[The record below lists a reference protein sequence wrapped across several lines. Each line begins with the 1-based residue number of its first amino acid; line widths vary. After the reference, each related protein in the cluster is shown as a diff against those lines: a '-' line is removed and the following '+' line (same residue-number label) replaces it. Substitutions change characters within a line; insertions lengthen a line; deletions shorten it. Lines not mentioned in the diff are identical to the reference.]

1 MIEPAG
7 VSREH
12 RVLLIEDHTMLRQL
26 VSLHLQG
33 AGFEV
38 VEVASVRAAVEALG
52 EDSYDLIVSDV
63 HLPDGDSIPVLHDT
77 YVLSPDVPVIFITG
91 DGSHELAEQVTAED
105 PAGFFV
111 KPFDFTELVQA
122 ALHAV
127 ANPESGGDGH
137 GRRVAAPI
145 TLLRSPVPDHR
156 RGMPLRTIIKMTIV
170 VVSILAAA
178 FLIGHELG
186 EPQPPDEAATAT
198 NPAR

>member
-1 MIEPAG
+1 MLEPSESA
-7 VSREH
+7 REN

-26 VSLHLQG
+26 VRLHLQG

-38 VEVASVRAAVEALG
+38 VEVASVRAAVDALG
-52 EDSYDLIVSDV
+52 EDSFDLIVSDV

-77 YVLSPDVPVIFITG
+77 YVHSPDVPVIFITG
-91 DGSHELAEQVTAED
+91 DGSRELAEQVTAED

-111 KPFDFTELVQA
+111 KPFDFTELVEA

-127 ANPESGGDGH
+127 ANPQSTGDGH

-156 RGMPLRTIIKMTIV
+156 RGMPLRTIIRMSV
-170 VVSILAAA
+170 VVVVILAAA
-178 FLIGHELG
+178 FLIGRELG
-186 EPQPPDEAATAT
+186 TPRPPAGAAAPA
-198 NPAR
+198 PAR

>member
-1 MIEPAG
+1 MIEPA
-7 VSREH
+7 VVPREH
-12 RVLLIEDHTMLRQL
+12 RVLVIEDHTMIRQL
-26 VSLHLQG
+26 VSLHLRG

-38 VEVASVRAAVEALG
+38 VEVATVRAAVEALG
-52 EDSYDLIVSDV
+52 EHSYDLIVSDV

-77 YVLSPDVPVIFITG
+77 YDLSPGVSVIFITG
-91 DGSHELAEQVTAED
+91 DESRELAEQITAEV

-127 ANPESGGDGH
+127 ANPQSAGDGH

-145 TLLRSPVPDHR
+145 RLLRSPVPDHR
-156 RGMPLRTIIKMTIV
+156 RGMPLRTIIKMAIV
-170 VVSILAAA
+170 VGLMLAAA

-186 EPQPPDEAATAT
+186 ELQPADEAAAT
-198 NPAR
+198 TPD